1 VIGENDQ
8 EASKC
13 DSDNWFVIPLPEN
26 QGSVIFNL

>member
-13 DSDNWFVIPLPEN
+13 DCDFFVIPTPN
-26 QGSVIFNL
+26 GGVVICL